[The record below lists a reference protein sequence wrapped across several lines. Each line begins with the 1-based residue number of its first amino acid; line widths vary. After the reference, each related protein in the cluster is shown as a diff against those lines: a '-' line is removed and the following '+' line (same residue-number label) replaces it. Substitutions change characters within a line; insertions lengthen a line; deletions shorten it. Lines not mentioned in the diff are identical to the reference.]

1 MKAERPI
8 IVGGLFLIAA
18 ALTLSLASARAGET
32 SDGWT
37 PLFNGKDLSGWDG
50 DPRLWSVK
58 DGVIRGETTAQNPT
72 QNNTFLVYRGGKF
85 DDFELNVKFR
95 LLSGNSGVQ
104 YRSKEFDKW
113 RIAGYQADILDDLN
127 LVGFLY
133 HEGGRGFL
141 ATLGDFTV
149 VDGPDKK
156 RVIGNVNDKKAL
168 ADAGFYKA
176 KDWNEL
182 LIVCRGNHISHYLNG
197 YQTIELI
204 DNDRPTNPDDPKD
217 QNGSARTGLLALQLH
232 AGPPMAVEFKDVR
245 IKKIPPVYGDAVP
258 VFNGKDLSEW
268 QAKGD
273 SGKANKW
280 AVGKAKVSSS
290 DPKMLEKVEGSGE
303 LINLTPAHGES
314 QDLYSKAKF
323 GDCRIEVE
331 VMVPQGS
338 NSGVYVMGEY
348 EVQVLDSYGKTE
360 VGSGDMGA
368 IYGGFSPPVNA
379 SRKPGEWQQYVIE
392 WRAPKFDATGN
403 KVKNAEFVKVEL
415 NGRVL
420 HKNLVM
426 PGPTPGGVTGKEAAT
441 GPLMFQGN
449 HGPVAYR
456 NIIVEPLK

>member
-1 MKAERPI
+1 MKIERQ
-8 IVGGLFLIAA
+8 IVRQGLFLLAA
-18 ALTLSLASARAGET
+18 VLLCGFTPAYANDA

-37 PLFNGKDLSGWDG
+37 SLFNGTDLTGWDG

-58 DGVIRGETTAQNPT
+58 DGLIRGETTPQNPT
-72 QNNTFLVYRGGKF
+72 QGNTFLVYRGGQF
-85 DDFELNVKFR
+85 DDFELSLKFR
-95 LLSGNSGVQ
+95 LHSGNSGVQ

-113 RIAGYQADILDDLN
+113 RIAGYQADILEDLN

-149 VDGPDKK
+149 VDATGQK
-156 RVIGNVNDKKAL
+156 RITGNVNDKKAL
-168 ADAGFYKA
+168 AEAGFYKA
-176 KDWNEL
+176 KDWNEF
-182 LIVCRGNHISHYLNG
+182 LIVCQGNHIAHYLNG

-204 DNDRPTNPDDPKD
+204 DDDRPVNPDDPRD
-217 QNGSARTGLLALQLH
+217 QKGSSRTGLLALQLH
-232 AGPPMAVEFKDVR
+232 AGPPMAVEFKDIR
-245 IKKIPPVYGDAVP
+245 IRKIPPVYGDAVL
-258 VFNGKDLSEW
+258 VFNGQNLEEW

-280 AVGKAKVSSS
+280 TVGKAKVSSS
-290 DPKMLEKVEGSGE
+290 DPKQLEKVEGMGE

-323 GDCRIEVE
+323 GDCRIELE

-348 EVQVLDSYGKTE
+348 EVQVLDSYGKTTI
-360 VGSGDMGA
+360 GSGDMGA

-379 SRKPGEWQQYVIE
+379 SKKPGQWQQYVIE
-392 WRAPKFDATGN
+392 WRAPKFDAAGN

-415 NGRVL
+415 NGQVL

-426 PGPTPGGVTGKEAAT
+426 PGPTPGGITGKEAPT

-456 NIIVEPLK
+456 NIIIKPLK